1 MNPGVTTS
9 LDRLFELRY
18 RAQDFLFRQ
27 QQLAKTQLSGQYRS
41 KLKGRGLDFDESRHY
56 QPGDE
61 LRNFDWRVTARTGQA
76 HTKVFHEEKERP
88 VIVAVDQRLA
98 MGFGSKARFKS
109 VQAAELAALTI
120 WAAKARGDRVGALLW
135 NNTDQQIFKPGL
147 SRAQLLQIMQ
157 ALCRYNQS
165 LALAISAQQPL
176 NLDQSLADIF
186 RELRRLAKPGY
197 HIIFISDFDG
207 FDQQC
212 LRQLHILKRHCDV
225 SAYQIYDDLERQL
238 PNSGKLRFS
247 DGWNETEISTRSSHT
262 RDSFYKARKK
272 FDASLLEGLNQLR
285 IPLLQIA
292 CHQNLSSQLASAQL
306 PSKQSPSKQSV
317 SGPSVSGQ

>member
-27 QQLAKTQLSGQYRS
+27 QQWAKTQLSGQYRS

-76 HTKVFHEEKERP
+76 HTKVFHEERERP
-88 VIVAVDQRLA
+88 VIVAIDQRYA

-109 VQAAELAALTI
+109 VQAAEIAALII

-135 NNTDQQIFKPGL
+135 NDQEQQIFKPSL
-147 SRAQLLQIMQ
+147 SRANLLQVMQ
-157 ALCRYNQS
+157 AISRYNQK
-165 LALAISAQQPL
+165 LALQIREQQPL
-176 NLDQSLADIF
+176 NFDQSLADIF
-186 RELRRLAKPGY
+186 KELRRLAKPGY
-197 HIIFISDFDG
+197 HVILVSDFEG

-212 LRQLHILKRHCDV
+212 LRQLHILKRHCDI
-225 SAYQIYDDLERQL
+225 SAYQIYDDLERDL
-238 PNSGKLRFS
+238 PSAGKLRFS
-247 DGWNETEISTRSSHT
+247 DGWNELELSTRSARLRKNFSDT
-262 RDSFYKARKK
+262 RQQQDKQLS
-272 FDASLLEGLNQLR
+272 DALNQLR
-285 IPLLQIA
+285 IPLLQVP
-292 CHQNLSSQLASAQL
+292 CHQNLSAQL
-306 PSKQSPSKQSV
+306 TSPQ
-317 SGPSVSGQ
+317 